1 MTVEAEW
8 WLHQMFLDTFAV
20 FKFSIVQVFN
30 FFSPEVYGL
39 FVHQPVVEPVSPT
52 LEVQSPTR
60 EVPLN
65 TNFFFKV
72 SFLREGLS

>member
-1 MTVEAEW
+1 
-8 WLHQMFLDTFAV
+8 MFLDTFAV

-30 FFSPEVYGL
+30 FFFPEVYGL